1 MARLKKS
8 KEPTDY
14 LNGNQV
20 PSRPK
25 ESMNHSPIC
34 QGPPTLKAPDLVLC
48 HEDVFP
54 RGRRGGLIRQEP
66 AYQPTAF

>member
-1 MARLKKS
+1 MARLKKLE
-8 KEPTDY
+8 EPTD
-14 LNGNQV
+14 NQSGNQV
-20 PSRPK
+20 PSHPK

-34 QGPPTLKAPDLVLC
+34 QGPLILKAPDLALC
-48 HEDVFP
+48 HEGVFP